1 MTPEVTLSLFTAT
14 EMRGGMD
21 VTCTAV
27 LMTQPARSP
36 SAAALTT
43 YRPLGMVKN
52 AVLSI
57 TITPLTRVGTSWM
70 YVPTKK
76 AAPTTDTTFETYVS
90 KQYKQDET
98 PAVAVK

>member
-1 MTPEVTLSLFTAT
+1 MTPEVALSLFTAT
-14 EMRGGMD
+14 EIRGGMD

-27 LMTQPARSP
+27 LMTQAARSP

-57 TITPLTRVGTSWM
+57 TITPLTRAGTSLM

-76 AAPTTDTTFETYVS
+76 AIPITGAAPYTYV
-90 KQYKQDET
+90 
-98 PAVAVK
+98 PRL

>member
-1 MTPEVTLSLFTAT
+1 MYK
-14 EMRGGMD
+14 RQ
-21 VTCTAV
+21 V

-76 AAPTTDTTFETYVS
+76 AAPITDAAFETYVS

>member
-1 MTPEVTLSLFTAT
+1 LPDEITPDVTFSLFTAI
-14 EMRGGMD
+14 EMRGGAD

-27 LMTQPARSP
+27 LITQPARSP

-43 YRPLGMVKN
+43 YRPLGIVKN

-57 TITPLTRVGTSWM
+57 TITPLAQVGTSWM

-76 AAPTTDTTFETYVS
+76 AAPITDAAFETYVS
-90 KQYKQDET
+90 KQ
-98 PAVAVK
+98 